1 MYPRSNSSRRLF
13 GCHFQNNTTLSWS
26 HLSLERLTT
35 CSFDSWGSCRTPNCS
50 SPSLCLHVYTTWL
63 CSLPTSVHGRAIVS
77 IVRRVYKISRCAASS
92 SGYAAI
98 VIKFKDPSRR
108 SGHNRCCYVILKR
121 ADITYLGTEY
131 LTILYF
137 TFHNFS
143 LLELSCIIY
152 LIWRRVQNSF
162 CGTKTKTH
170 GKTMF
175 ASI

>member
-77 IVRRVYKISRCAASS
+77 VVRRMWKISRCAASS
-92 SGYAAI
+92 SGHATI
-98 VIKFKDPSRR
+98 FIKLVWGSFEKIGPQK
-108 SGHNRCCYVILKR
+108 L
-121 ADITYLGTEY
+121 
-131 LTILYF
+131 
-137 TFHNFS
+137 
-143 LLELSCIIY
+143 LSCNLY
-152 LIWRRVQNSF
+152 MCAHQVVPAPSCHLNKMQANVNLFKS
-162 CGTKTKTH
+162 
-170 GKTMF
+170 
-175 ASI
+175 